1 MFYFGNKL
9 KKPIIN
15 SELDN
20 YIKKSLINSLKEIKE
35 NYSSNNKK
43 YSIDSILKNIDIDS
57 ILKNIDI
64 DNSHEYPSIN
74 NIYFILPFVSLVS
87 FFAGYNFR
95 SILIKTIS

>member
-43 YSIDSILKNIDIDS
+43 YSIDSIDS